1 MRPVMH
7 TADLNGGLDE
17 PFRNEAGQM
26 IHQLLKINQFL
37 LAEIEMRK
45 LSQLET
51 RAFPGPHHS
60 DAATKE
66 GRSRDRFTTDLRN
79 SVLQPLLSA
88 KIYLQLLE
96 SQIPPEQTDP
106 GASELKKL
114 LSHGMTQVRAIICD
128 LSPQVL
134 GGPPTGADREPLM
147 EEPKTI

>member
-7 TADLNGGLDE
+7 TADLNGGLDDT
-17 PFRNEAGQM
+17 FRNEAGQM

-45 LSQLET
+45 LRQLET
-51 RAFPGPHHS
+51 RAFPGPPHS

-66 GRSRDRFTTDLRN
+66 GLARDRFADNLRN
-79 SVLQPLLSA
+79 SVLRPLLRA

-106 GASELKKL
+106 AVNELKRL
-114 LSHGMTQVRAIICD
+114 ILHGIIQVQEIIWD

-134 GGPPTGADREPLM
+134 GGLLTGADREPLV